1 MRVTELRKLIE
12 KYSKDDLSKIIVELY
27 KSIPKKVRDEKTVDM
42 MLEDFQR
49 YKEAEKM
56 KRKKS

>member
-42 MLEDFQR
+42 MLERIFR
-49 YKEAEKM
+49 T
-56 KRKKS
+56 